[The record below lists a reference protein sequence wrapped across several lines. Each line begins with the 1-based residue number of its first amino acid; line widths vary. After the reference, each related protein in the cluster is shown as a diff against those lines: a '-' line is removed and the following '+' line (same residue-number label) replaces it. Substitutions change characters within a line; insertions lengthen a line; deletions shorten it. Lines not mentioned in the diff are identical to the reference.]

1 MKRLTTA
8 FFMAWGM
15 FCAIPCP
22 YQRWDERL
30 RPLMLVCFPLL
41 GMLLGGIWCS
51 AAWLIARWGGLGL
64 FGPALL
70 AALPCLLTGFLHLD
84 GFMDCCD
91 AILSRRP
98 LEERQRILKDS
109 HVGAFAV
116 ICVDLLLLLSVALF
130 ATAEW
135 SKVWRP
141 LLFLPAAARGPAAL
155 AVLSLSPM
163 GGSSY
168 AGGFQAQV
176 GRIHRLTADALTVIF
191 PVLSAALFGIPGL
204 CAAAA
209 ACGSALALRCGVRQL
224 GGMSGDISGF
234 AVTVGEFCG
243 VAALTFLGKQ
253 VWAWTW

>member
-1 MKRLTTA
+1 
-8 FFMAWGM
+8 
-15 FCAIPCP
+15 
-22 YQRWDERL
+22 
-30 RPLMLVCFPLL
+30 
-41 GMLLGGIWCS
+41 
-51 AAWLIARWGGLGL
+51 
-64 FGPALL
+64 
-70 AALPCLLTGFLHLD
+70 
-84 GFMDCCD
+84 MDCCD

-176 GRIHRLTADALTVIF
+176 GRIHRLTAAALTVIF

-209 ACGSALALRCGVRQL
+209 ACGSALALQCGVRQL

>member
-1 MKRLTTA
+1 
-8 FFMAWGM
+8 
-15 FCAIPCP
+15 
-22 YQRWDERL
+22 
-30 RPLMLVCFPLL
+30 
-41 GMLLGGIWCS
+41 
-51 AAWLIARWGGLGL
+51 
-64 FGPALL
+64 
-70 AALPCLLTGFLHLD
+70 
-84 GFMDCCD
+84 MDCCD

-98 LEERQRILKDS
+98 LEERQQILKDS

-141 LLFLPAAARGPAAL
+141 LLFLPAPARGPAAL

-168 AGGFQAQV
+168 SGGFQAQV
-176 GRIHRLTADALTVIF
+176 GRIHRLTAAALTVIF

-209 ACGSALALRCGVRQL
+209 ACGSALALRYGVRQL

>member
-1 MKRLTTA
+1 MKRWFTG
-8 FFMAWGM
+8 FMMSWGM
-15 FCAIPCP
+15 FLAIPCP
-22 YQRWDERL
+22 CRIWDEKA
-30 RPLMLVCFPLL
+30 RPHMVACLPLTGGVVGLVWAA
-41 GMLLGGIWCS
+41 M
-51 AAWLIARWGGLGL
+51 AWLLQRLGC
-64 FGPALL
+64 PAPLRAVLL
-70 AALPCLLTGFLHLD
+70 AAAPWLVTGFLHLD
-84 GFMDCCD
+84 GYMDVCD
-91 AILSRRP
+91 ALLSRRD
-98 LEERQRILKDS
+98 LAMRQKILKDS
-109 HVGAFAV
+109 HCGAFAV

-163 GGSSY
+163 GGSSC

-176 GRIHRLTADALTVIF
+176 GRIHRLTAAALTVIF

>member
-1 MKRLTTA
+1 MKWLTTA

-41 GMLLGGIWCS
+41 GVLLGGIWCS

-98 LEERQRILKDS
+98 LEERQQILKDS

-135 SKVWRP
+135 SKVW
-141 LLFLPAAARGPAAL
+141 PAAPPLWPSCRCPPWGGVPTPAAFRRR
-155 AVLSLSPM
+155 S
-163 GGSSY
+163 
-168 AGGFQAQV
+168 
-176 GRIHRLTADALTVIF
+176 
-191 PVLSAALFGIPGL
+191 
-204 CAAAA
+204 
-209 ACGSALALRCGVRQL
+209 GVF
-224 GGMSGDISGF
+224 I
-234 AVTVGEFCG
+234 V
-243 VAALTFLGKQ
+243 
-253 VWAWTW
+253 

>member
-41 GMLLGGIWCS
+41 GVLLGGLWSS

-98 LEERQRILKDS
+98 LEERQQILKDS

-116 ICVDLLLLLSVALF
+116 ICVDLLLRV
-130 ATAEW
+130 
-135 SKVWRP
+135 
-141 LLFLPAAARGPAAL
+141 
-155 AVLSLSPM
+155 
-163 GGSSY
+163 
-168 AGGFQAQV
+168 
-176 GRIHRLTADALTVIF
+176 HRLTAAALTVIF
-191 PVLSAALFGIPGL
+191 PVRSTALFGIPGL

-209 ACGSALALRCGVRQL
+209 ACGSALALRYGVRQL

-234 AVTVGEFCG
+234 AVTIGEFCG

>member
-41 GMLLGGIWCS
+41 GVLLGGIWSS

-98 LEERQRILKDS
+98 LEERQQIL
-109 HVGAFAV
+109 
-116 ICVDLLLLLSVALF
+116 
-130 ATAEW
+130 
-135 SKVWRP
+135 
-141 LLFLPAAARGPAAL
+141 
-155 AVLSLSPM
+155 
-163 GGSSY
+163 
-168 AGGFQAQV
+168 
-176 GRIHRLTADALTVIF
+176 
-191 PVLSAALFGIPGL
+191 
-204 CAAAA
+204 
-209 ACGSALALRCGVRQL
+209 
-224 GGMSGDISGF
+224 
-234 AVTVGEFCG
+234 
-243 VAALTFLGKQ
+243 
-253 VWAWTW
+253 

>member
-1 MKRLTTA
+1 MATIFCVRGQCPGETADDRL
-8 FFMAWGM
+8 F
-15 FCAIPCP
+15 
-22 YQRWDERL
+22 Y
-30 RPLMLVCFPLL
+30 
-41 GMLLGGIWCS
+41 
-51 AAWLIARWGGLGL
+51 GLGHVL
-64 FGPALL
+64 CHPVPVPALGR
-70 AALPCLLTGFLHLD
+70 AAPTADAGLLS
-84 GFMDCCD
+84 
-91 AILSRRP
+91 A
-98 LEERQRILKDS
+98 
-109 HVGAFAV
+109 

-168 AGGFQAQV
+168 SGGFQAQV
-176 GRIHRLTADALTVIF
+176 GRIHRLTAAALTVIF

>member
-41 GMLLGGIWCS
+41 GVLLGGIWSS

-98 LEERQRILKDS
+98 LEERQQILKDS

-168 AGGFQAQV
+168 SGGFQAQV
-176 GRIHRLTADALTVIF
+176 GRIHRLTAAALTVIF

-209 ACGSALALRCGVRQL
+209 ACGSLRGIVLLRWWRILRLGAGLRATILLRARDRVRT
-224 GGMSGDISGF
+224 
-234 AVTVGEFCG
+234 A
-243 VAALTFLGKQ
+243 
-253 VWAWTW
+253 